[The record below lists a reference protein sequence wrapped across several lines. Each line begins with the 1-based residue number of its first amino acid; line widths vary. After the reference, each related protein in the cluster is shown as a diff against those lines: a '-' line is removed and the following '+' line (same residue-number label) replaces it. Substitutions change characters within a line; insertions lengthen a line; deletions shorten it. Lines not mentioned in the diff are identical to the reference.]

1 MKTSLETRLIVDLD
15 WEERYL
21 NELEQMGSE
30 EQIKLQKKAVLKAFL
45 ELSEYYLDLD
55 YSINLKEVHQNED

>member
-1 MKTSLETRLIVDLD
+1 MKTNLETRLIVDLD

-30 EQIKLQKKAVLKAFL
+30 EQIELQKKAVSKAIS
-45 ELSEYYLDLD
+45 ELDDYYL
-55 YSINLKEVHQNED
+55 NLTEV

>member
-1 MKTSLETRLIVDLD
+1 MKTSIETRLIVELD

-30 EQIKLQKKAVLKAFL
+30 EQIELQKKAVSKAILKL
-45 ELSEYYLDLD
+45 DDYYL
-55 YSINLKEVHQNED
+55 NLTEV

>member
-55 YSINLKEVHQNED
+55 YSINLKEV